1 MTEKIFVL
9 DTNVLIHSPQALFSF
24 EENRV
29 VVPIVV
35 LEEIDQFKKGVDEK
49 SRNARQI
56 GRYLDSLRTQGSL
69 QEGVRMENG
78 GTIQVT
84 VNKDVTDTA
93 DKLFF
98 LDRIDNLII
107 GTALYFKEKYPDKQV
122 TLISKDTN
130 VRIKADAVGINSE
143 NYETD
148 TIKFEELY
156 TGWNPVE
163 VEKSDFDEATVKGFL
178 PNTFGEFCPNQYLRI
193 TDNQDPARSRSL
205 RYLKSS
211 NAFHAMQF
219 YTGEPVFGITA
230 RNFEQEMALDLL
242 LDDSI
247 KLVSLSGKAGTGKT
261 LLAMA
266 AGLQKVVEDQK
277 YTRLVISRPI
287 SPLGKDL
294 GYLPGTKSEKFNP
307 WMQPIYDNM
316 DILLSLHEDKS
327 YENMKNK
334 RKPSIEDFMDYGF
347 LELEPLTY
355 IRGRSLPDQFII
367 IDEAQNL
374 TPHEMKTIITR
385 AGENTKLVLTGDPY
399 QIDIPYLDSASNGL
413 SVAVEKLKNED
424 IVGHMTLEKGER
436 SKLADLAAKYF

>member
-1 MTEKIFVL
+1 
-9 DTNVLIHSPQALFSF
+9 LFSF

-163 VEKSDFDEATVKGFL
+163 VEKSVFDEATVKGFL

>member
-143 NYETD
+143 NY
-148 TIKFEELY
+148 
-156 TGWNPVE
+156 
-163 VEKSDFDEATVKGFL
+163 
-178 PNTFGEFCPNQYLRI
+178 
-193 TDNQDPARSRSL
+193 
-205 RYLKSS
+205 
-211 NAFHAMQF
+211 
-219 YTGEPVFGITA
+219 
-230 RNFEQEMALDLL
+230 
-242 LDDSI
+242 
-247 KLVSLSGKAGTGKT
+247 
-261 LLAMA
+261 
-266 AGLQKVVEDQK
+266 
-277 YTRLVISRPI
+277 
-287 SPLGKDL
+287 
-294 GYLPGTKSEKFNP
+294 
-307 WMQPIYDNM
+307 
-316 DILLSLHEDKS
+316 
-327 YENMKNK
+327 
-334 RKPSIEDFMDYGF
+334 
-347 LELEPLTY
+347 
-355 IRGRSLPDQFII
+355 
-367 IDEAQNL
+367 
-374 TPHEMKTIITR
+374 
-385 AGENTKLVLTGDPY
+385 
-399 QIDIPYLDSASNGL
+399 DSASSRL
-413 SVAVEKLKNED
+413 PPSC
-424 IVGHMTLEKGER
+424 
-436 SKLADLAAKYF
+436 DLLPTHVHQ